1 MEFKN
6 NWVSGCYTINLG
18 TERGQFIHRY
28 HLIILPLIPIMILLI
43 QNYSTYSANQVMI
56 DHRQLLDFLKRAEQY
71 QILMDSRKIK
81 TGRWWGSFSCRLALI
96 DTHHPVSTKE
106 GNSKNG
112 DHHKVAVTSL
122 SLHFWCSLLHL
133 WLNQIKSLL
142 HLHFYINSGF

>member
-6 NWVSGCYTINLG
+6 NRVSGCYTINLG

-71 QILMDSRKIK
+71 QILMDSRKIE
-81 TGRWWGSFSCRLALI
+81 TGRWRGSFSCDA
-96 DTHHPVSTKE
+96 D
-106 GNSKNG
+106 
-112 DHHKVAVTSL
+112 
-122 SLHFWCSLLHL
+122 
-133 WLNQIKSLL
+133 
-142 HLHFYINSGF
+142 Y